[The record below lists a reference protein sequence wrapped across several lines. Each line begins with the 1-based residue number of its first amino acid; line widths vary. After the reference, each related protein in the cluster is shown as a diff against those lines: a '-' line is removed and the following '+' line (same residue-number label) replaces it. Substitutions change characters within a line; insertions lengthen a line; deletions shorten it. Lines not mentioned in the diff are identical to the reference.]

1 MCFIHH
7 FFDKSAMN
15 SLQLVKSSINAEKCV
30 PAQKSQTDAKAW
42 KNVKSWQWLVAL
54 MLGSRDA
61 YQVYRMKSSVWISPW
76 LEMKYLPWKL
86 ICHHFSSLNFWTLRA
101 VREISTVATD
111 IPVFP
116 AEKREV
122 LVKYWQNVMY
132 GCSSLYTLNTFY
144 SVISTHRVRQVT

>member
-1 MCFIHH
+1 M
-7 FFDKSAMN
+7 
-15 SLQLVKSSINAEKCV
+15 L
-30 PAQKSQTDAKAW
+30 
-42 KNVKSWQWLVAL
+42 KNVFRLKNLRQMRRLEKMLKADSDL
-54 MLGSRDA
+54 LGSRDA

-122 LVKYWQNVMY
+122 LVKY
-132 GCSSLYTLNTFY
+132 
-144 SVISTHRVRQVT
+144 